1 MKAVEV
7 EIYWRL
13 DKFDGLIFKKEGGG
27 GGGGIG
33 GLIFGMLIQLNI

>member
-27 GGGGIG
+27 RGALGS
-33 GLIFGMLIQLNI
+33 LYLEC